1 MDKQRVQKFGDL
13 LLVRKIQGAVVWDP
27 NALQVHGTNLHN
39 MSDFFALQDTI
50 STTSGHASDIQ

>member
-27 NALQVHGTNLHN
+27 VSWLVRC
-39 MSDFFALQDTI
+39 
-50 STTSGHASDIQ
+50 